1 MNRFKLSTQAAQDL
15 ENIWTY
21 IAQESEQAADA
32 LIDQI
37 IQRFPKL
44 AAFPDLGRKRDDL
57 LEGLRSFPV
66 KSYVLFYRRTQEGIE
81 IFRILHGRRD
91 IESEFESSSPELD
104 PHNGEDN
111 V

>member
-1 MNRFKLSTQAAQDL
+1 MSRFKLSTQAGQDL
-15 ENIWTY
+15 EDIWIY
-21 IAQESEQAADA
+21 IAQDSEQAADA
-32 LIDQI
+32 LIDEI

-44 AAFPDLGRKRDDL
+44 AAFPDMGRKRDDL
-57 LEGLRSFPV
+57 LEGLHCFPV

-91 IESEFESSSPELD
+91 IESVFESSSPELE
-104 PHNGEDN
+104 PHDGEDN

>member
-1 MNRFKLSTQAAQDL
+1 
-15 ENIWTY
+15 
-21 IAQESEQAADA
+21 
-32 LIDQI
+32 LIDEI

-44 AAFPDLGRKRDDL
+44 AAFPDMGRKRDAL

-66 KSYVLFYRRTQEGIE
+66 KSYVLFYRRTQQGIE

-91 IESEFESSSPELD
+91 IESEFESSSPEVAPRD
-104 PHNGEDN
+104 DEDS

>member
-1 MNRFKLSTQAAQDL
+1 MSRFKLSTQAEQDL
-15 ENIWTY
+15 EDIWTY
-21 IAQESEQAADA
+21 ILQESEQAADVV
-32 LIDQI
+32 IDEI

-44 AAFPDLGRKRDDL
+44 AAFPDMGRKRDDL

-91 IESEFESSSPELD
+91 IESEFESSPPE
-104 PHNGEDN
+104 P
-111 V
+111 